1 MKTRSLIS
9 VVFFL
14 GIFSSKAMASLFLDF
29 EYVLNGNSVTVKLN
43 KLDPSGLSE
52 DAPCNTTGPYENH
65 IVIAGF
71 RGCKDANTPVT
82 GAEKFNCNSVNRF
95 NPRQTLE
102 QYVQHH
108 GGVGSTFTIQK
119 PSTVSDSNSMCLDFV
134 AESTNASLFPF
145 GAGGMEGVPVPSFV
159 TCSLGSTSLTF
170 AHGNLTSTEV
180 NGNSV
185 SLNLAVTCSDATSV
199 SVVAGPN
206 ATSPTGSI
214 SLSSD
219 GALVSNISAN
229 GVKLTQQGTTI
240 HMPKGMSTISVSST
254 LQAGGKFNKAGSY
267 SGNGVLVIS
276 PQ

>member
-1 MKTRSLIS
+1 MQIRSLIS

-14 GIFSSKAMASLFLDF
+14 GMFSSKAMAIRLDY
-29 EYVLNGNSVTVKLN
+29 EYILNGSSATVKINSV
-43 KLDPSGLSE
+43 DPSGMPE
-52 DAPCNTTGPYENH
+52 DASCEVTGPYQNR
-65 IVIAGF
+65 IVLAGF
-71 RGCKDANTPVT
+71 RGCNDSYTPVT
-82 GAEKFNCNSVNRF
+82 GAEKFDCSNGRY

-108 GGVGSTFTIQK
+108 GVGSSFTIQK
-119 PSTVSDSNSMCLDFV
+119 PSTVSDSNHMCLAFV
-134 AESTNASLFPF
+134 AESTYADLFQF
-145 GAGGMEGVPVPSFV
+145 YGATEGKPVPSFV

-229 GVKLTQQGTTI
+229 GVKLTQQGATI
-240 HMPKGMSTISVSST
+240 NMPKGMSTISVSST
-254 LQAGGKFNKAGSY
+254 LQAGDKFNKAGSY